1 MANVRAT
8 IPVPAHSHPA
18 TTALPKTVNPLTEST
33 GTRSRKELQARIKE
47 QGTRTVVLA
56 MVQHYLITTGQT
68 YDLDLSQLIEAWVK
82 YHFKHLMF
90 NFQACL
96 WFFTWLLRWFHSA
109 GFTSKKSTPVEAM
122 SRVNK
127 GNKTIPEQMM
137 AIISG
142 VIW

>member
-1 MANVRAT
+1 MANLRAT

-18 TTALPKTVNPLTEST
+18 TTVLPKTVNPLTEST
-33 GTRSRKELQARIKE
+33 GARSPKELQARIKE

-56 MVQHYLITTGQT
+56 MVQHYLIRTGEA
-68 YDLDLSQLIEAWVK
+68 YDLDLSQLIEAWGK
-82 YHFKHLMF
+82 YHFEHLMF
-90 NFQACL
+90 NFKACL
-96 WFFTWLLRWFHSA
+96 WFFTRLLRGFHSA
-109 GFTSKKSTPVEAM
+109 GFTSEKSTPVDAT

-127 GNKTIPEQMM
+127 GNKTISEQMM

>member
-8 IPVPAHSHPA
+8 IPAPAHSHLA
-18 TTALPKTVNPLTEST
+18 TTVLPKTVNPLTEST
-33 GTRSRKELQARIKE
+33 GTRSPKELQARIKE

-56 MVQHYLITTGQT
+56 MVQHYLIRTGEA

-82 YHFKHLMF
+82 YHFEHLMF
-90 NFQACL
+90 NFKACL
-96 WFFTWLLRWFHSA
+96 WFFIRLLRGFHSA
-109 GFTSKKSTPVEAM
+109 GFTSEKSTPVEAT
-122 SRVNK
+122 SHVDK